1 MISETYLKILEDAN
15 RQLAL
20 YFEKLKKARTS
31 RDKRGIQQAEM
42 DYFQALQRLLD
53 KKPFENP
60 LQAHSIKHS
69 CGRST
74 IQHLTQPTRLTH
86 LDTRA
91 CEKRTLFSRAKRG
104 LALIATFR

>member
-53 KKPFENP
+53 DVQNAVSEQGN
-60 LQAHSIKHS
+60 
-69 CGRST
+69 T
-74 IQHLTQPTRLTH
+74 
-86 LDTRA
+86 
-91 CEKRTLFSRAKRG
+91 
-104 LALIATFR
+104 